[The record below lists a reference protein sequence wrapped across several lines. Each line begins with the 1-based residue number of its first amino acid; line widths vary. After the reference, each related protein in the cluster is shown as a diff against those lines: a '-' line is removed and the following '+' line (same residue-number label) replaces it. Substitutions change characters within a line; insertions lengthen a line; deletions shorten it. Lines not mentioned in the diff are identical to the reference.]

1 MHIYDEKQNRWIRHR
16 DTAEYQR
23 RKRRLRDYWTLG
35 LLATLPFT
43 PGIQITL
50 ILLATFVSLAYLD
63 ETPYRTG

>member
-1 MHIYDEKQNRWIRHR
+1 MHIYDEKQNRWIQHR
-16 DTAEYQR
+16 DTAEYKR
-23 RKRRLRDYWTLG
+23 RKHRLRDYWALG